1 MLLFYSAV
9 PEPEASLSGLIR
21 LSETYLI
28 RSCCKGSLCTLLK
41 LCHTVP
47 ECGSAWEEE
56 FKKVLMRVPSII
68 SYNEKKMYNNTSNF
82 FSPILLLLRL
92 MELFFLIKHF
102 ILFIIISVVLLSK
115 CLRVKRG
122 DCDMK
127 TKERFLSRLFWL
139 DFFFAWSHK
148 LIFCNIP
155 CCTHVPN
162 VCPAHCHVLYLLKK
176 PEGLLI
182 ISLKQM

>member
-1 MLLFYSAV
+1 
-9 PEPEASLSGLIR
+9 
-21 LSETYLI
+21 
-28 RSCCKGSLCTLLK
+28 
-41 LCHTVP
+41 
-47 ECGSAWEEE
+47 
-56 FKKVLMRVPSII
+56 MRVPSII

-139 DFFFAWSHK
+139 DFFFC
-148 LIFCNIP
+148 LIPQAYFLQHTMLYTCTKCLSCTLPCTVFIKETRGTPHYFSQTNVINIFIFF
-155 CCTHVPN
+155 VN
-162 VCPAHCHVLYLLKK
+162 
-176 PEGLLI
+176 GLL
-182 ISLKQM
+182 